1 LAYKDNGAAMT
12 KVAIDLERD
21 VHPVS
26 AFRANASAV
35 IKQVRDSG
43 RPVLLTQRG
52 RGAAVVLDVKA
63 YQALI
68 EENETLRD
76 VLQGREDYRAG
87 RFLSHDEARAQL
99 VERYE

>member
-1 LAYKDNGAAMT
+1 MA
-12 KVAIDLERD
+12 KVAIDLEHD

-26 AFRANASAV
+26 SFRANASAV
-35 IKQVRDSG
+35 LKQVRDSG

-52 RGAAVVLDVKA
+52 RGAAIVLDVKS

-76 VLQGREDYRAG
+76 VLQGREEYRAG
-87 RFLSHDEARAQL
+87 RFLSHDDARTHLLDRHQ
-99 VERYE
+99 